1 MAKKTLS
8 PTKAVKEL
16 GVSGNNVHNGG
27 IRADEFLPELK
38 GRKAV
43 KKYREMRE
51 NDSTIGAVLYSAEQ
65 ILRDVDLKVSPA
77 NDSPEAAAGADFLK
91 SVMDNMDHS
100 LDDHISESLSFLSYG
115 FMWFELVYCRRP
127 DGYLGIKK
135 IAARAPWTIDR
146 FDVDPKTGDVLGVY
160 QSTSRPGSLNN
171 YIPKS
176 KSIHYKTHTI
186 NGDPSGRSILRNAY
200 TSYEYLNNI
209 QAIEAIAVERE
220 LAGIPVGRLPSE
232 YLSADATETQAAIK
246 AEFETILRDVK
257 FNEQGF
263 LILPSDMYPDKDG
276 SPTSNPLVSI
286 ELMSSSGSRN
296 IEIDP
301 IVSRYQHDIA
311 RSVLSEFLLLGSQ
324 QSGGSYALS
333 KSKTDLY
340 LRALESYITT
350 ITNVLN
356 KQLVKPL
363 WKLNGLSEESM
374 PVIKAGDVAP
384 HDLQAI
390 SGFLRNL
397 NQANISV
404 HNHPEVIQDLMDI
417 AELSYDS
424 SIPVAP
430 LEAPKEVEED
440 EDDEMD
446 EAAKRYQQ
454 LELELIQ
461 HSLEILKS
469 ESN

>member
-1 MAKKTLS
+1 MKKNLSQAKAL
-8 PTKAVKEL
+8 KEL

-38 GRKAV
+38 GRKAI
-43 KKYREMRE
+43 KKFREMRE

-65 ILRDVDLKVSPA
+65 ILRDVELNVKPA
-77 NDSPEAAAGADFLK
+77 DDTPEAEAAVGFLE
-91 SVMDNMDHS
+91 SVLEDMDHS

-115 FMWFELVYCRRP
+115 FLWFELVYKRRP
-127 DGYLGIKK
+127 DGKLGIKK

-146 FDVDPKTGDVLGVY
+146 FDIDQKTGDVLGVY
-160 QSTSRPGSLNN
+160 QTSSRPGAITN

-232 YLSADATETQAAIK
+232 YLSADATDAQAAIK
-246 AEFETILRDVK
+246 ADFETILRDVK
-257 FNEQGF
+257 FNEQGY

-276 SPTSNPLVSI
+276 SPTSNPLVNI
-286 ELMSSSGSRN
+286 ELMSASGSRS
-296 IEIDP
+296 IDIDP

-311 RSVLSEFLLLGSQ
+311 RSVLSEFLMLGSQ

-333 KSKTDLY
+333 KSKTDIY

-350 ITNVLN
+350 ITDVLN

-363 WKLNGLSEESM
+363 WELNGLSPETM
-374 PVIKAGDVAP
+374 PKIKASDVAP
-384 HDLQAI
+384 HDLQQI

-397 NQANISV
+397 NQANITV
-404 HNHPEVIQDLMDI
+404 ADHPEVIQDLMDI
-417 AELSYDS
+417 AELNYVPKKANTD
-424 SIPVAP
+424 PVSVDGTP
-430 LEAPKEVEED
+430 EPDRQGSFSFD
-440 EDDEMD
+440 EDDGSGTE
-446 EAAKRYQQ
+446 
-454 LELELIQ
+454 
-461 HSLEILKS
+461 
-469 ESN
+469 